1 LNKNIGNNVNRIRD
15 AIEEGSYSAYL
26 DMVDEL
32 GSIDV
37 INKYSVLL
45 MRGAVFCRNG
55 DLVKILIS
63 DGVDV
68 DVRDEDGK
76 TPLFSAAKSGTS
88 EMCELLLN
96 NFANINATDN
106 NGTTALFEA
115 IKYGNKDSLSYLLA
129 HGADIYVKDNQ
140 RRTPLHCAA
149 RYREDMCLPLIG
161 LGLNIEA
168 KDRKGKTPSLTSIQ
182 YRNMDATLA
191 LIACGACTNILSEP
205 DPEIHQ
211 SEYDLEIR
219 ALLELTPVEAATKL
233 SSIALVL
240 NALDSDKNPHQLK
253 ESVVKALNLADKER
267 KTVISGILSAWI
279 SKQTAQAT
287 LGAIL
292 LEVE

>member
-1 LNKNIGNNVNRIRD
+1 MNKNIENKSSKIKDTIENRN
-15 AIEEGSYSAYL
+15 YSVYL
-26 DMVDEL
+26 DMINEL

-37 INKYSVLL
+37 LNKYGALL
-45 MRGAVFCRNG
+45 MHASVFCR
-55 DLVKILIS
+55 DCEMVKILIS

-68 DVRDEDGK
+68 DVRDEVGR
-76 TPLFSAAKSGTS
+76 TPLFTAAKSGTS

-115 IKYGNKDSLSYLLA
+115 IKYGNKDSFSYLLA

-140 RRTPLHCAA
+140 RRTPLHYAA

-168 KDRKGKTPSLTSIQ
+168 KDRKGKTPLLTSIQ

-219 ALLELTPVEAATKL
+219 ALLELSPVEAATEL
-233 SSIALVL
+233 SSSALVL
-240 NALDSDKNPHQLK
+240 KALDSDKNPHQLK
-253 ESVVKALNLADKER
+253 ESVVKALNLANKER
-267 KTVISGILSAWI
+267 KTVISGILSSWI
-279 SKQTAQAT
+279 LKQTALAA
-287 LGAIL
+287 LAA
-292 LEVE
+292 LEFEDE